1 MVEMSDYICGIKYFG
16 DSIIVSET
24 PIGSDLMKFDYICT
38 VSLKT
43 DDNDNRT
50 YDVSIVNKDNVS
62 GMPVGKW
69 RIKKAK
75 IYKDWGRS
83 ISYLIMEDE
92 QGIETSIIKACEK
105 DGGTKSRETVS
116 FSFLTRAIFDKA
128 QEIVQ
133 NYTNAKI
140 CNAIMELNKTK
151 KSFNLS
157 YHIKRYKEVSIK
169 SDKEYIDFMEL
180 TANDITKYIKVYKTT
195 ADLLQKSDDPR
206 SKQLLKDITS
216 DCTKLLKCFRIEE

>member
-1 MVEMSDYICGIKYFG
+1 MSDCIFGINYFG

-75 IYKDWGRS
+75 ISKDWGRS
-83 ISYLIMEDE
+83 FSYLIMEDE

-128 QEIVQ
+128 QEIVRD
-133 NYTNAKI
+133 YPNAEIFNVVNELEKFSNNNNI
-140 CNAIMELNKTK
+140 SHIKYLYGESKQKLDESYLDFIKGTAEGIIKQIENSQKAANFFKELNDQK
-151 KSFNLS
+151 
-157 YHIKRYKEVSIK
+157 Y
-169 SDKEYIDFMEL
+169 DKL
-180 TANDITKYIKVYKTT
+180 RNDIL
-195 ADLLQKSDDPR
+195 A
-206 SKQLLKDITS
+206 
-216 DCTKLLKCFRIEE
+216 KCKNMIENLMSNSE